1 MVETQRIGE
10 VGFGY
15 ETERV
20 APLPAPILRGD
31 FVGYAPA
38 EAKIGVCAVE
48 AAECGTG
55 AEGER
60 EGEGAQQGG
69 VGVGCEREDDV
80 AVAGGDG
87 VERGGV
93 RTEQTRG
100 GAAVEAD
107 GDEIGFHACGFVLE
121 AGNEEWE
128 QEEQTG
134 EETEGGHEERNDTT
148 GCDVCATPSLG
159 VKKGEREGERER
171 PFRPADQSESLSP

>member
-1 MVETQRIGE
+1 MVETQCIGE

-69 VGVGCEREDDV
+69 VGVGREREDDV

-107 GDEIGFHACGFVLE
+107 
-121 AGNEEWE
+121 
-128 QEEQTG
+128 
-134 EETEGGHEERNDTT
+134 
-148 GCDVCATPSLG
+148 
-159 VKKGEREGERER
+159 
-171 PFRPADQSESLSP
+171 

>member
-107 GDEIGFHACGFVLE
+107 GDEVGFHACGFVLE
-121 AGNEEWE
+121 AGNEERE

-134 EETEGGHEERNDTT
+134 EETEGGHEERGNTT
-148 GCDVCATPSLG
+148 GCDASATPSLG
-159 VKKGEREGERER
+159 ERRGRSGGKRER
-171 PFRPADQSESLSP
+171 PFRSTDQSESLSP